1 MEEEEQY
8 PSCAESVRIGRRV
21 NPVEHDRS
29 CLRMDQ
35 EEGILEDDLDSSRR
49 KLAVQAQSRM
59 KLP

>member
-1 MEEEEQY
+1 M
-8 PSCAESVRIGRRV
+8 RIGRRV
-21 NPVEHDRS
+21 NSVEHDRS

-35 EEGILEDDLDSSRR
+35 EEGILEDDLDSSPR